1 VPDGIPATACG
12 GLLKGM
18 RLILIRIA
26 TLTAVLGCV
35 PAVYTGGPAGPTT
48 PSINSGDQLVSAM
61 RNRYSRWYNTLTFV
75 QKSTYYRTDGS
86 VLRTETWY
94 EAAKFPGRLRIDI
107 GEPSR
112 GTGALYR
119 SDSIYQV
126 QSGRIT
132 ARRVEINPLMTLGFD
147 VYAQSPSTTSRQLRY
162 HGINMS
168 VIRRDTLDGRRVWV
182 VGAAKGDSTTN
193 QFWVDAERLLFVRL
207 VQTQNGR
214 LVDVRFERYTQY
226 EGGWVAEDVRIYS
239 GGRMTFHEEYSR
251 VRVNDDL
258 DDDLFIPER
267 WSSARHWY
275 RP

>member
-1 VPDGIPATACG
+1 
-12 GLLKGM
+12 M
-18 RLILIRIA
+18 RLTLIRIA
-26 TLTAVLGCV
+26 ALAVIAGCV
-35 PAVYTGGPAGPTT
+35 PVVYTGGGPTGST
-48 PSINSGDQLVSAM
+48 SSSITNGDQLVSAM

-119 SDSIYQV
+119 SDSIYQL

-132 ARRVEINPLMTLGFD
+132 ARRVDINPLMTLGFD
-147 VYAQSPSTTSRQLRY
+147 VYAQSPSTTARQLRY
-162 HGINMS
+162 HNINMS
-168 VIRRDTLDGRRVWV
+168 IIRRDTLDGRRVWV
-182 VGAAKGDSTTN
+182 VGAGKGDSTTN

-207 VQTQNGR
+207 IQTQNGR

-226 EGGWVAEDVRIYS
+226 DGGWVAEDVRIYS

-267 WSSARHWY
+267 WSTAKHWY